1 LSPVR
6 LQECSG
12 HLKIMDQSNI
22 RLVKQV
28 IKNKLEIDIYKKD
41 AYGKEHVIYPK
52 QEKTL
57 LVVKR
62 SKHDRTRVD

>member
-1 LSPVR
+1 
-6 LQECSG
+6 
-12 HLKIMDQSNI
+12 MDQSNI